1 MDTSIHPLIQ
11 HAVFLNVPLDT
22 IRLLLILPIAVT
34 LIAFFRQVVGF
45 KAFGIY
51 TPSLITFAFLIVGL
65 KYGIAVYISVIVVGI
80 LSRYVLKHVRILYLP
95 RVAITL
101 TIISFVMLAILYFG
115 ASFQRTGFANVS
127 IVPLIIMIVLVEKF
141 VATQIEKGTKT
152 ALLTAVQTF
161 IISLVTFYIV
171 GWEALNTL
179 VLAYPWAIL
188 FIIPL
193 NILLGKWTG
202 LRLSEY
208 YRFQSILKKH

>member
-1 MDTSIHPLIQ
+1 MDTMTHSLIQ
-11 HAVFLNVPLDT
+11 NAATLGVPLDT
-22 IRLLLILPIAVT
+22 IRLLLILPVVVT
-34 LIAFFRQVVGF
+34 LIAFFRQVVGV

-80 LSRYVLKHVRILYLP
+80 LTRYVLKHVRLLYLP

-101 TIISFVMLAILYFG
+101 TIISFAMIAILYLG
-115 ASFQRTGFANVS
+115 ASLKMTGLASVS

-152 ALLTAVQTF
+152 ALLVALQTF
-161 IISLVTFYIV
+161 IISLVTFYIA
-171 GWEALNTL
+171 GWEVLNTL

-188 FIIPL
+188 FIIPI

-208 YRFQSILKKH
+208 YRFQSILKKN